1 MIAFA
6 VPAAAVCRLLRPSV
20 SAMLVRPAPVFRG
33 VAAQLLLHSSFFVR
47 TRGMAAASAAAGAG
61 GNAGAGRDFSA
72 ATNADAGFASGPTRF
87 IDIGAN
93 LVDDMYQGVYRGSR
107 KHDPDLDVVL
117 QRAWAAGLS
126 KIIITGTSLEESRQ
140 ALEVPIASLAPPT
153 CLIH

>member
-1 MIAFA
+1 
-6 VPAAAVCRLLRPSV
+6 
-20 SAMLVRPAPVFRG
+20 MLVRPAPVFRG

-47 TRGMAAASAAAGAG
+47 IRGMAAASAAAGAG

-72 ATNADAGFASGPTRF
+72 ATNAEATRF

-140 ALEVPIASLAPPT
+140 ALEVLIAPLRPQPASYTDMRAST
-153 CLIH
+153 ACAHA